1 MVEDCNEKRERA
13 AEAPSTPVATLR
25 LEQVCHGYG
34 SDPVLEGV
42 NLSVSAGEIVCLL
55 GASGSGKSTLLRII
69 AGLEPLQAGAIF
81 FDGAELARPGREPPP
96 EARRFGLVFQDHVL
110 FPHLTV
116 GGNVAFGLRGHDA
129 REREARV
136 AGHLR
141 QVGLEGYGDRY
152 PHTLSGGEQ
161 QRVALAR
168 ALAPEPVVM
177 LLDEPFASVDAT
189 LRRRLRE
196 DARRALRASGVPSI
210 IVTHDAR
217 EAMEVADRIAV
228 LHRGRILQ
236 DDTPAAVWRTPA
248 VRFIPELLGESNAI
262 DGTGAAGG
270 IETRF
275 GRVDL
280 HEVEIR
286 SDEPYLVIV
295 RAGSVQ
301 LAPGASGDPR
311 VVDTRFLGDR
321 HLVTLE
327 AGDERLRTLHAT
339 EPGVAPGERVRLA
352 FDPAGV
358 LVYHKHDNDSHL
370 PSSSGI
376 PFQPPESRFEP

>member
-1 MVEDCNEKRERA
+1 MDEDCNEKQARA
-13 AEAPSTPVATLR
+13 DAAGATPKVTLR

-34 SDPVLEGV
+34 AGPVLRDV
-42 NLSVSAGEIVCLL
+42 SLSVSAGEIVCLL

-96 EARRFGLVFQDHVL
+96 EARGFGLVFQDHVL

-116 GGNVAFGLRGHDA
+116 AGNVAFGLRGLGG
-129 REREARV
+129 RERDARV
-136 AGHLR
+136 ARHLE
-141 QVGLEGYGDRY
+141 QVGLEGYGKRY

-168 ALAPEPVVM
+168 ALVTEPAVM

-189 LRRRLRE
+189 LRRRLR
-196 DARRALRASGVPSI
+196 DDTRRALRTSGVPSI

-228 LHRGRILQ
+228 LHQGRILQ
-236 DDTPAAVWRTPA
+236 DDTPAAIWHTPA
-248 VRFIPELLGESNAI
+248 VRFIPELLGDSNAI
-262 DGTGAAGG
+262 EGVGATDG
-270 IETRF
+270 IETGF

-280 HEVEIR
+280 PGKGVQP
-286 SDEPYLVIV
+286 DEPYQVIV

-301 LAPGASGDPR
+301 LSPGAANDPE
-311 VVDTRFLGDR
+311 VVDSRFLGER
-321 HLVTLE
+321 HLVVLE
-327 AGDERLRTLHAT
+327 AGGERLRTLHGT
-339 EPGVAPGERVRLA
+339 EPTVALGARVKLA

-358 LVYHKHDNDSHL
+358 LVYRKLDSGSHL
-370 PSSSGI
+370 L
-376 PFQPPESRFEP
+376 

>member
-1 MVEDCNEKRERA
+1 MVEDCNEKRERTDAVA
-13 AEAPSTPVATLR
+13 ATPGVTLR
-25 LEQVCHGYG
+25 LDRVSHGYG
-34 SDPVLEGV
+34 ANPVLQGV

-55 GASGSGKSTLLRII
+55 GASGSGKSTLLRIV
-69 AGLEPLQAGAIF
+69 AGLEPLQAGVISFA
-81 FDGAELARPGREPPP
+81 GAELATPGREPPP

-116 GGNVAFGLRGHDA
+116 AGNVAFGLRGLDA
-129 REREARV
+129 RERDARV
-136 AGHLR
+136 VRHLR

-189 LRRRLRE
+189 LRRRLGE
-196 DARRALRASGVPSI
+196 DTRRALRTSGVPSI
-210 IVTHDAR
+210 IVTHDAG

-228 LHRGRILQ
+228 LHQGRILQ

-248 VRFIPELLGESNAI
+248 VRFIPELLGDSNAI
-262 DGTGAAGG
+262 EGVGAADGV
-270 IETRF
+270 ETGF
-275 GRVDL
+275 GRIGL
-280 HEVEIR
+280 HGVGVR
-286 SDEPYLVIV
+286 DGEPYLVIV

-301 LAPGASGDPR
+301 LTPGTAGDPR
-311 VVDTRFLGDR
+311 VVGSRFLGDR

-327 AGDERLRTLHAT
+327 AGGERLRTLHGT
-339 EPGVAPGERVRLA
+339 DPEVALGASVKLA
-352 FDPAGV
+352 FDPGGV
-358 LVYHKHDNDSHL
+358 LVYHKHGNDSHL
-370 PSSSGI
+370 S
-376 PFQPPESRFEP
+376 

>member
-1 MVEDCNEKRERA
+1 MVEDCNEKGECADDVA
-13 AEAPSTPVATLR
+13 AVSPRVTLK

-34 SDPVLEGV
+34 ADPVLQGV
-42 NLSVSAGEIVCLL
+42 DLSVSAGEIVCLL

-69 AGLEPLQAGAIF
+69 AGLEPLQAGSISFA
-81 FDGAELARPGREPPP
+81 GAELARPGREPPP

-116 GGNVAFGLRGHDA
+116 AANVAFGLRGVEA

-136 AGHLR
+136 TKHLR
-141 QVGLEGYGDRY
+141 QVGLEGYGNRY

-168 ALAPEPVVM
+168 ALAPEPAVM

-189 LRRRLRE
+189 LRRRLGE
-196 DARRALRASGVPSI
+196 DTRRALRTSGVPSI

-228 LHRGRILQ
+228 LHQGRILQ

-248 VRFIPELLGESNAI
+248 VRFIPELLGDSNAI
-262 DGTGAAGG
+262 HGVGVANGVD
-270 IETRF
+270 TRF
-275 GRVDL
+275 GRVALDG
-280 HEVEIR
+280 VEIQH
-286 SDEPYLVIV
+286 DEPYLVIV

-301 LAPGASGDPR
+301 LSSGAADDPQ
-311 VVDTRFLGDR
+311 VVDSRFLGDR
-321 HLVTLE
+321 HLVILE
-327 AGDERLRTLHAT
+327 AGGERLRTLHGT
-339 EPGVAPGERVRLA
+339 DPEVAPGVRVKLA
-352 FDPAGV
+352 FDPEGV
-358 LVYHKHDNDSHL
+358 LVYHEHGNDSHL
-370 PSSSGI
+370 P
-376 PFQPPESRFEP
+376 

>member
-13 AEAPSTPVATLR
+13 DEAPATLGATLR
-25 LEQVCHGYG
+25 LEQVCHSYG
-34 SDPVLEGV
+34 ADPVLRGV
-42 NLSVSAGEIVCLL
+42 NLSVNAGEIVCLL

-69 AGLEPLQAGAIF
+69 AGLEPLQAGVISF
-81 FDGAELARPGREPPP
+81 GGAELARPGREPPP
-96 EARRFGLVFQDHVL
+96 ETRRFGLVFQDHVL
-110 FPHLTV
+110 FPHLSV
-116 GGNVAFGLRGHDA
+116 AGNVAFGLRGLDA
-129 REREARV
+129 RERHARV
-136 AGHLR
+136 SEHLR

-168 ALAPEPVVM
+168 ALAPKPVVM

-196 DARRALRASGVPSI
+196 DARRALRGSGAPSI
-210 IVTHDAR
+210 IVTHDAQ

-228 LHRGRILQ
+228 LHQGRILQ

-248 VRFIPELLGESNAI
+248 VRFIPELLGDSNAI

-270 IETRF
+270 VETRF
-275 GRVDL
+275 GRVDQSGL
-280 HEVEIR
+280 EIR
-286 SDEPYLVIV
+286 PGEAYLVIV

-301 LAPGASGDPR
+301 LAPGGSGDPK
-311 VVDTRFLGDR
+311 VVDKRFLGER
-321 HLVTLE
+321 FLVTLE
-327 AGDERLRTLHAT
+327 AGGERLRTLHAA
-339 EPGVAPGERVRLA
+339 EPEVAVGASVRLA

-358 LVYHKHDNDSHL
+358 LVYHKHDNDSH
-370 PSSSGI
+370 SS
-376 PFQPPESRFEP
+376 

>member
-1 MVEDCNEKRERA
+1 MVGDCNEKPERTDAVA
-13 AEAPSTPVATLR
+13 AMTGVTLR
-25 LEQVCHGYG
+25 LEQVGHGYG
-34 SDPVLEGV
+34 PDPVLKGV

-69 AGLEPLQAGAIF
+69 AGLEPLQTGVIF

-116 GGNVAFGLRGHDA
+116 AGNVAFGLRGLDGRERDA
-129 REREARV
+129 RVIR
-136 AGHLR
+136 HLQ
-141 QVGLEGYGDRY
+141 QVGLEGYGHRY

-168 ALAPEPVVM
+168 ALATEPAVM

-189 LRRRLRE
+189 LRRRLR
-196 DARRALRASGVPSI
+196 DDTRRALRTSGVPSI
-210 IVTHDAR
+210 IVTHDAQ

-228 LHRGRILQ
+228 LHQGRILQ
-236 DDTPAAVWRTPA
+236 DDTPAAIWRTPA
-248 VRFIPELLGESNAI
+248 VRFIPELLGDSNAV
-262 DGTGAAGG
+262 DGVGAADG

-275 GRVDL
+275 GRVD
-280 HEVEIR
+280 VPGGAIR
-286 SDEPYLVIV
+286 LDEPYRVIV

-301 LAPGASGDPR
+301 LTLGGSDDPE
-311 VVDTRFLGDR
+311 VVDSRFLGDR
-321 HLVTLE
+321 HLVILE
-327 AGDERLRTLHAT
+327 AGGERLRTLHGTDPKIAL
-339 EPGVAPGERVRLA
+339 GARVKLA

-370 PSSSGI
+370 S
-376 PFQPPESRFEP
+376 